1 MTAHR
6 IRTPLGAIYVN
17 VIGSG
22 EPMVLW
28 PSLLTDHTLWDRQ
41 VAAFRD
47 RYTTIALDPP
57 GHGRSDRL
65 TRHFDFEACA
75 RCYVE
80 VLEALGV
87 ERAHIVGNSWGAMV
101 GATITATYPDRV
113 GCAVLMNGTASA
125 APRRQ
130 RLQILAQKRL
140 SVLVEH
146 LPASIA
152 QRLIRPGVERSI
164 LELFLG
170 QTSRREQPQL
180 VSRVRELARSHDTR
194 SVAFAA
200 ESVVVRRR
208 DQHQL
213 LSTIERPVLVLAGRE
228 DATFPVDEVRCMAD
242 AIPGAEFVVIE
253 RAAHLVAAEAPD
265 RVNALIEDFLGRN
278 TSLEEPNGGPNAQ
291 PHH

>member
-6 IRTPLGAIYVN
+6 IRTSLGAIHVN
-17 VIGSG
+17 VIGDG
-22 EPMVLW
+22 EPMLLW

-41 VAAFRD
+41 VTAFKG

-57 GHGRSDRL
+57 GHGLSDRL
-65 TRHFDFEACA
+65 TRHFEFEACA

-80 VLEALGV
+80 ILDALGM
-87 ERAHIVGNSWGAMV
+87 ERAHIVGNSWGAMI

-146 LPASIA
+146 LPTRVEE
-152 QRLIRPGVERSI
+152 RLVRPAVERSI
-164 LELFLG
+164 LKLFLG
-170 QTSRREQPQL
+170 PTSRREQPQL

-194 SVAFAA
+194 SVGFAA
-200 ESVVVRRR
+200 ESIVVRRP

-213 LSTIERPVLVLAGRE
+213 LSTINRPVLVLAGRE
-228 DATFPVDEVRCMAD
+228 DATFPVDEVRRMAN
-242 AIPGAEFVVIE
+242 AIPDAEFVVIE
-253 RAAHLVAAEAPD
+253 RAAHLLAAEAPD
-265 RVNALIEDFLGRN
+265 HVNALIEDFLDRN
-278 TSLEEPNGGPNAQ
+278 RYFDKPNGGPYAQ
-291 PHH
+291 PHQ